1 MGSESVRT
9 VPGDYDRGF
18 RLVFGPCGSASWTT
32 GYLSLLVG
40 DGDEFLAVRSGGGG
54 GESGVVVVVTI
65 SFEVGVVFVHDGGL
79 QLLDLVIGVLVVL
92 LLLELLVV
100 VVQLEISSMEW
111 WRERSPVS

>member
-65 SFEVGVVFVHDGGL
+65 SFEVVVVVFVHDGGL

-92 LLLELLVV
+92 LLLELVV